1 MTLYDKISFEISKI
15 ISRRYSTSFS
25 LGILVLNKELQ
36 DPIYSIYGLV
46 RVADEIVDTFHDLNK
61 EVLLSQLKKDTFRA
75 INEKLSTNPVL
86 NAFQHTVNKYKIPLD
101 LVEAFFHS
109 MEMDIY
115 QGTYSRKDYDKYV
128 YGSAEVVGLMC
139 LKVFVN
145 GEEEEY
151 KRLATNA
158 RALGSAFQK
167 VNFLRDLGDDLQE
180 RNRIYLPEVFDV
192 KSITNESKNLLVEET
207 EKEFSIA
214 LDGIKKLPLKTKLGV
229 YLAYLYYLTLLS
241 KIKKSSVEKI
251 KSTRI
256 RVSDFYK
263 IVLLVVAFIRVK
275 VFKQI

>member
-86 NAFQHTVNKYKIPLD
+86 NAFQHTVNKYKISLD

-214 LDGIKKLPLKTKLGV
+214 LDGIKKLPLKAKLGV